1 MERSF
6 FEYNG
11 HNSLDFHL
19 TILNDVSFPSP
30 ESDIEFV
37 EVLGRDGDVAI
48 DNQRLKGVD
57 ISLPVAL
64 IPPKG
69 ISTSDLATKVSEW
82 LKNDVGWHALRL
94 SSVYGYEYTAMLQA
108 GFNVE
113 QMLRQ
118 YGETVLT
125 FRVKPYKRRISQQSI
140 NFTSSTTLINPE
152 QRQSKPLIEVE
163 GEGDITL
170 QNNGKDWLVL
180 KGVDGRITVDSDL
193 MSVYK
198 DNLPQFDKMA
208 SHLRPLFPILHDGEN
223 NLTATGNITEIII
236 EPRWEAVV

>member
-11 HNSLDFHL
+11 KNSLDFHL

-64 IPPKG
+64 MPPKG

-82 LKNDVGWHALRL
+82 LKNDVGWHTLRL
-94 SSVYGYEYTAMLQA
+94 SSVDGYEYTAMLQA

-125 FRVKPYKRRISQQSI
+125 FRVKPYKRRISQQSVS
-140 NFTSSTTLINPE
+140 FTSSTTLINPE
-152 QRQSKPLIEVE
+152 QRLSKPLVKVQ

-170 QNNGKDWLVL
+170 QNNGEDWLVL
-180 KGVDGRITVDSDL
+180 KGVDGRITVDSEL

-198 DNLPQFDKMA
+198 DNLPQYNKMA
-208 SHLRPLFPILHDGEN
+208 SHLRPLFPVLSSGN
-223 NLTATGNITEIII
+223 NVLTATGNITEITI